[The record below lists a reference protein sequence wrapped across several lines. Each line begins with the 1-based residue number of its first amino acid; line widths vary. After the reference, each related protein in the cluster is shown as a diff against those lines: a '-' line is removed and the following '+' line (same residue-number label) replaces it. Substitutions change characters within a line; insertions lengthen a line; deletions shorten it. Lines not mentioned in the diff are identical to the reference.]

1 MFLIPGIVSAQTTSV
16 SGTITDAGGVVWKNG
31 TYSFTFTVS
40 PQNPTANYLQNG
52 VPFNKNTTISGS
64 LDATGSLTG
73 VAVPDNLTIA
83 PSGNTWAVQVCPAA
97 TASNGCFKIQLTIT
111 GASQSITGQVIP
123 PAIVV
128 NMANPPNNPTAY
140 FDNEILGARQGNFY
154 YNLTDLSLHVCQL
167 PACTWQALTGSGTVT
182 TFSSGNLSPLFTT
195 SVATP
200 GTTPSL
206 SFAQISQSANILY
219 ASPNGS
225 SGVPTFRSVVPAD
238 FLSQAANTFLA
249 GPNGSA
255 GTPSFRTVVGADV
268 PAINLAAGGNGGVI
282 GNLPVGNLN
291 SGSGATSSTFWR
303 GDATWSSVF
312 TSPTINGIPTGTGL
326 QGTDTKL
333 LTSGTVS
340 GTGSNI
346 CLDANGGATTSS
358 CNVSGVIQSVN
369 STTTTCPTGSAAGS
383 TCTFTV
389 TWPSS
394 FADASY
400 SPSCIGGGT
409 ITGFPFIQ
417 GFSSKSASA
426 ITVVVVNGTSNEA
439 VASGYSEMDCIARHP

>member
-1 MFLIPGIVSAQTTSV
+1 MLFPGIVAAQTTSV
-16 SGTITDAGGVVWKNG
+16 SGTITDLGGVVWKNG
-31 TYSFTFTVS
+31 TYTFTFTPS
-40 PQNPTANYLQNG
+40 PNNPNSNYFQNG
-52 VPFNKNTTISGS
+52 VPFNKFTTISGS
-64 LDATGSLTG
+64 LDATGTLTS
-73 VAVPDNLTIA
+73 VAVPDNLTIT
-83 PSGNTWAVQVCPAA
+83 PSGNTWATQVCPAA

-111 GASQSITGQVIP
+111 GASQSITPQVIP

-140 FDNEILGARQGNFY
+140 FDNEILGARQGNIY
-154 YNLTDLSLHVCQL
+154 YNLTDLSLHVCQI
-167 PACTWQALTGSGTVT
+167 PVCTWQALTGSGTVT
-182 TFSSGNLSPLFTT
+182 TFSSGNLSPLFNT

-206 SFAQISQSANILY
+206 SFSAISQSANIVY

-255 GTPSFRTVVGADV
+255 GTPSFRAIVGADV
-268 PAINLAAGGNGGVI
+268 PAINLAASGNGGVT

-291 SGSGATSSTFWR
+291 SGTGASSSTFWR

-312 TSPTINGIPTGTGL
+312 TSPTINGTVTGTAL

-340 GTGSNI
+340 GTGSNL

-358 CNVSGVIQSVN
+358 CNVSGVVQSTV
-369 STTTTCPTGSAAGS
+369 STTTTCPTGSASGS
-383 TCTFTV
+383 TCTFTISWG
-389 TWPSS
+389 TS
-394 FADASY
+394 FADNSY
-400 SPSCIGGGT
+400 SIVCLGGGT
-409 ITGFPFIQ
+409 ITGFPGIQ
-417 GFSSKSASA
+417 GFTSKTTSGA
-426 ITVVVVNGTSNEA
+426 TVIVENGSSNEA